1 MTFRDLAAIS
11 SGNLWRLKLRT
22 FLTVAGIV
30 IAIAAFVAMVSFGAG
45 TKQNIDKQFNDLGLL
60 TTIQVYP
67 QRRPNEPETSKT
79 PKLDVAALDR
89 FAKIPGVL
97 LVYPYDAFTV
107 KLKLR
112 DTLID
117 SRAQSL
123 SRVAMQT
130 KLFSKMRAGTI
141 FESDSSRSAIISSL
155 LLKKLGT
162 NSADSLIGK
171 KIVVSVY
178 VSTIDSAL
186 KHVVVDKG
194 VTVFDRLKKIKV
206 DSVLQSSSYRGRV
219 LRTEANEAVQRFIN
233 GFMNARKTV
242 SDTLTIC
249 GVIEA
254 EHMGPVR
261 MGDVI
266 IPFKTSA
273 RFSSSG
279 FSGNPTDLLAAM
291 TTGNIFSPGD
301 DNTGK
306 TFSQVTINFDP
317 HVLYKPI
324 KDSIEAQG
332 YRAVSF
338 AAEFEQIQQA
348 FIYLNMALGAVGL
361 LALFTASLGIVN
373 TMVMS
378 ILERRREI
386 GIFKSL
392 GADDREI
399 RGLFLFESGMIGFI
413 GASVGIVFGWII
425 TRIAMLIARYYMTKE
440 GIPEVELFSLPLWLI
455 LTALAFGIGVAVIAG
470 LYPAARAARI
480 DPVEALRN
488 E

>member
-1 MTFRDLAAIS
+1 MTFRDLAVIS

-60 TTIQVYP
+60 STIQVYP
-67 QRRPNEPETSKT
+67 QHRPNEPEAANV

-97 LVYPYDAFTV
+97 LVYPYDAFMV
-107 KLKLR
+107 KLNLR
-112 DTLID
+112 DSVID

-123 SRVAMQT
+123 SHAAMQT
-130 KLFSKMRAGTI
+130 KLFSNMRAGKI
-141 FESDSSRSAIISSL
+141 FESDGSHNAIVSSN
-155 LLKKLGT
+155 LLKRFGT
-162 NSADSLIGK
+162 KSADSLLGK
-171 KIVVSVY
+171 KIVVSMQ

-186 KHVVVDKG
+186 KHVVIDKG
-194 VTVFDRLKKIKV
+194 VTVLDRLRKISV
-206 DSVLQSSSYRGRV
+206 DSLLYNGEYRGRV
-219 LRTEANEAVQRFIN
+219 LRTEANEAVKRFIN
-233 GFMNARKTV
+233 GFMTARKTV

-254 EHMGPVR
+254 ERMGPMR
-261 MGDVI
+261 MGEVI
-266 IPFKTSA
+266 IPFKTAA

-279 FSGNPTDLLAAM
+279 FSGNPTDLLGALSG
-291 TTGNIFSPGD
+291 GNLFSSGED
-301 DNTGK
+301 YGGK
-306 TFSQVTINFDP
+306 SFSQVTINFDP

-413 GASVGIVFGWII
+413 GASVGVVFGWII
-425 TRIAMLIARYYMTKE
+425 TRIVMLIARYYMIKE
-440 GIPEVELFSLPLWLI
+440 GIPEVELFSLPMWLI
-455 LTALAFGIGVAVIAG
+455 LTALAFGIGVAVVAG